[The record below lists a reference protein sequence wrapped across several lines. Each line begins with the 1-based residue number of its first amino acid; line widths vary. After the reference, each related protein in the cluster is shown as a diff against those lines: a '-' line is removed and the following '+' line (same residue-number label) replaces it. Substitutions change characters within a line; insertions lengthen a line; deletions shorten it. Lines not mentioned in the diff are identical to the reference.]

1 MHGEETIPAES
12 HPDSFTSVMKRAG
25 AEVIE
30 GAPFMAH
37 LQLVEFS

>member
-1 MHGEETIPAES
+1 MAKKPA
-12 HPDSFTSVMKRAG
+12 PQVTSAMKRAV

-30 GAPFMAH
+30 GAPSMAH